1 MKNLVQPS
9 LEGLGVDEAWLTSE
23 GTAAYTLGYVG
34 AKLAN
39 SLATEKTM
47 VTIDWVQERIGEA
60 MQDAAEEL
68 LSDKLNLEQV
78 RALAPAVE
86 DQQRIINMG
95 VQAYAF
101 GVDEEQLYILCKIAA
116 CRRIDEE
123 DLNALG
129 RHFLFAGWHPVSD

>member
-1 MKNLVQPS
+1 MRK
-9 LEGLGVDEAWLTSE
+9 
-23 GTAAYTLGYVG
+23 
-34 AKLAN
+34 K
-39 SLATEKTM
+39 TEETT
-47 VTIDWVQERIGEA
+47 VTINWVQERIGEA

-68 LSDKLNLEQV
+68 LSDKLTLNLEQV
-78 RALAPAVE
+78 RALASTVE

-101 GVDEEQLYILCKIAA
+101 GVSEDQLYILCKIAT

-129 RHFLFAGWHPVSD
+129 RHFLSAGWHTVSETDGRAN